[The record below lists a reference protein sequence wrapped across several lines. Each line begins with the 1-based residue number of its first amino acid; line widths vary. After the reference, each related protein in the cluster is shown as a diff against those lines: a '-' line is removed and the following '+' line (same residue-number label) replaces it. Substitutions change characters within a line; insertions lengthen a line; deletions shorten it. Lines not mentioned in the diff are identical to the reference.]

1 MKPKASP
8 TDALRA
14 VPPREF
20 VGARNALAAQLA
32 KRGKAAEARQVARL
46 RRPSPVAWALNR
58 ASAARPRELG
68 TLLDAVDRLRRAQLG
83 GGDLRAAME
92 RYRAAFEPL
101 VRGANQALKEAG
113 TGASA
118 ALDRRL
124 RSTLLAAVTDRGLRA
139 DLEAGRLSDEHAD
152 PGFAVLSRGPIPA
165 GFLRERPPKK
175 QSAAPAEPA
184 PTPAP
189 DAAEAR
195 RVARE
200 RARAADQAAR
210 ADRSLAR
217 RADRAERAAQA
228 AERRVAA
235 IRQALAALERRSG
248 ELRAAADEARKARI
262 TPRAASP
269 ARRVPTRAD
278 T

>member
-113 TGASA
+113 TGVSA

-139 DLEAGRLSDEHAD
+139 DLEAGAWLTS
-152 PGFAVLSRGPIPA
+152 
-165 GFLRERPPKK
+165 
-175 QSAAPAEPA
+175 
-184 PTPAP
+184 T
-189 DAAEAR
+189 
-195 RVARE
+195 
-200 RARAADQAAR
+200 
-210 ADRSLAR
+210 
-217 RADRAERAAQA
+217 
-228 AERRVAA
+228 
-235 IRQALAALERRSG
+235 
-248 ELRAAADEARKARI
+248 
-262 TPRAASP
+262 
-269 ARRVPTRAD
+269 PTRASRSSRGVRFRPGSSASGHPRSNPQLLPSPLPRRRRMRPRLAAWPASRPAPRTRPHARIGPWLGGPIEPSGRLRPRSD
-278 T
+278 GWPPYVRRSRPSSGGAAS